1 MTNEEAIEILFN
13 IRAHY
18 ASLTAGYPPHD
29 CYGLGD
35 MKCSDMCAA
44 LLKGIKLL
52 KQEPKT
58 GHWIEHPHEAGENW
72 EYSKY
77 ECSECHVWTE
87 DDSDFCPDC
96 GAKMVEPQESEEL

>member
-1 MTNEEAIEILFN
+1 MTNEEAIEILYD

-29 CYGLGD
+29 CYGLGN
-35 MKCSDMCAA
+35 MKCSDICNA

-58 GHWIEHPHEAGENW
+58 GYWIPRNSFLLNYKCSKCGW
-72 EYSKY
+72 ESEKY
-77 ECSECHVWTE
+77 NY
-87 DDSDFCPDC
+87 CPNC
-96 GAKMVEPQESEEL
+96 GLKMVEPQEGE